1 MGTPPP
7 RVPEAFQ
14 GSRGKSHKKG
24 HPGLGELCERGILP
38 CSVFFFFVRV
48 KNGYPPS
55 APSQNIHNQGCRK
68 LFRAGDGEGEGGAN
82 RGIQA
87 PEANRGQWGWI
98 GRKRHFA
105 MFCCYNSLSG
115 IRATWAVAY
124 SGPAVLHPWLNL
136 SILIEEI
143 PTLLT
148 TCERIYGRAHAGTP
162 PACRNG
168 CCLDFTALG

>member
-1 MGTPPP
+1 M
-7 RVPEAFQ
+7 PEAFQ

-68 LFRAGDGEGEGGAN
+68 LFRAGDGEGGGEPHE

-87 PEANRGQWGWI
+87 PEANRGQWG
-98 GRKRHFA
+98 
-105 MFCCYNSLSG
+105 
-115 IRATWAVAY
+115 
-124 SGPAVLHPWLNL
+124 
-136 SILIEEI
+136 
-143 PTLLT
+143 
-148 TCERIYGRAHAGTP
+148 
-162 PACRNG
+162 
-168 CCLDFTALG
+168 